1 VGSATDI
8 VYLPTTLAQRLGY
21 YRNEGLNVRII
32 DTAAGSKS
40 LEALLGGSVEVVTGF
55 YDHTIQMAAE
65 GRAVQAFV
73 LLAQYPGAVAL
84 VSPEGRSRIRTIAD
98 LRKKNVGVTAPGS
111 SSHFFLNYLL
121 TKNGVSP
128 DEISVIAIGGGAARV
143 SAVERSKVDA
153 GILYE
158 PGVTR
163 LMHRAP
169 EVAILADTRTAD
181 GVRRLFGTETY
192 PSSVLYTNRS
202 WLEQNPDLGRR
213 LVRAMV
219 QTLKW
224 ISAHSAEEI
233 AAKMPPDFQG
243 DDPAIY
249 VEALRNSMH
258 MFSPDG
264 VLKLSGAQAVR
275 DVLAASSPKVRAA
288 NIDLSS
294 TFTSQFLNQ

>member
-1 VGSATDI
+1 M
-8 VYLPTTLAQRLGY
+8 YLPATLAQRLGY
-21 YRNEGLNVRII
+21 YEKEGLNVRII

-65 GRAVQAFV
+65 GRAIQAFV

-84 VSPEGRSRIRTIAD
+84 VSPEGRSRIQTIAD
-98 LRKKNVGVTAPGS
+98 LRNKNVGVTAPGS

-121 TKNGVSP
+121 TKNGISP

-169 EVAILADTRTAD
+169 KVAILADTRTAE
-181 GVRRLFGTETY
+181 GVRKLFGTDTY

-202 WLEQNPDLGRR
+202 WLEHNPDVARHLA
-213 LVRAMV
+213 RAMV
-219 QTLKW
+219 ETLKW
-224 ISAHSAEEI
+224 ISVHSAEEI
-233 AAKMPPDFQG
+233 AAKMPREFQG

-264 VLKLSGAQAVR
+264 ILKPSGAQAVR
-275 DVLAASSPKVRAA
+275 DVLGASSPKIRAA
-288 NIDLSS
+288 NIELSS
-294 TFTSQFLNQ
+294 TFTSEFLKE